1 MDIAPLETLYQATP
15 GNELPLPPEL
25 AAFYGRLSFP
35 LHAGRPYVFANFV
48 STLDGV
54 ITLNIPG
61 HMGGGDISG
70 FNKQDRVVMGLLRSI
85 ADAIIVGA
93 GTLRV
98 EPRHIWTA
106 SQVAPDFATAYQQLR
121 ASLGKVEPPLNVFV
135 TASGDIDFQARAF
148 QSGEVPVLVIT
159 SSRGAER
166 LREQHVPPSV
176 QVVPVPGNNRI
187 TAQDILETV
196 NAIRP
201 GGMILLEGGAQLMG
215 SFFEQQLLDELFL
228 TFAPQV
234 AGRDES
240 VERPGFVSGA
250 LLAPEH
256 SRWATLVSV
265 KRGESHL
272 FLRYSFTTE
281 QQSAV

>member
-1 MDIAPLETLYQATP
+1 M
-15 GNELPLPPEL
+15 
-25 AAFYGRLSFP
+25 
-35 LHAGRPYVFANFV
+35 FANFV

-61 HMGGGDISG
+61 HRGGGDISG

-135 TASGDIDFQARAF
+135 TASGDIDFQARTF

-272 FLRYSFTTE
+272 FLRYFFATE